1 MDFKRVSSWSKSG
14 FKEIRRMA
22 TWLVVTLILF
32 IIIAVLA
39 PQQIGVTLY
48 KLSLLTM
55 AAWVGYWIDRALFPY
70 ARPHI
75 FIQGQNPSWFTLTMI
90 RRAIIVAAAM
100 LAMGLAA

>member
-1 MDFKRVSSWSKSG
+1 MNITRVLSWSKSG

-22 TWLVVTLILF
+22 TWLIVTLVLT

-48 KLSLLTM
+48 KLSLLTA
-55 AAWVGYWIDRALFPY
+55 AAWAGYWIDRALFPY
-70 ARPHI
+70 ARPHT
-75 FIQGQNPSWFTLTMI
+75 FIQGQNPSWFSLAMI